1 MKSAFI
7 ISTIAILSSFAS
19 SSAQPESQASNEN
32 KNDLLRRQASGDP
45 KCTDCSNEYTVPYIY
60 NIEQFLL
67 DLNNRAYRSVVGRYW
82 DPFYN
87 ERFAAF
93 KSYCYKDADC
103 NTKCL
108 AGNKLGQCKTSY
120 TAFTTSCKADKDCNS
135 KCGF

>member
-7 ISTIAILSSFAS
+7 ISTIAILGSLVS
-19 SSAQPESQASNEN
+19 SSTVPESQPS
-32 KNDLLRRQASGDP
+32 KRSDHDLSRRQASGDP
-45 KCTDCSNEYTVPYIY
+45 TCTDCSSDYTVPYIY

-93 KSYCYKDADC
+93 KAYCYKDTDC
-103 NTKCL
+103 NKNCL
-108 AGNKLGQCKTSY
+108 TGNKVAQCKSAY
-120 TAFTTSCKADKDCNS
+120 TTFTTSCKADSACKS